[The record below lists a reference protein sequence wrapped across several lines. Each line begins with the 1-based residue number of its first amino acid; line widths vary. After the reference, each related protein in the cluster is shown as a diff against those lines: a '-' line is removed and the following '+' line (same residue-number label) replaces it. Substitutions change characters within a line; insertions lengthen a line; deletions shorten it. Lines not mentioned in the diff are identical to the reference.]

1 MPTYLVKDPQSGRSV
16 KLTGDSPPTEQELN
30 DIFANIPQAQ
40 TAQPQQ
46 GPSFGEQA
54 LGVTENIG
62 ALASGIIA
70 EPLAGLAGI
79 AQSLNPF
86 AEEGAGASAVEA
98 TREALTFQPRTETGQ
113 EQQQAIGET
122 LAPVGEVAAD
132 AQEFIGDNAFDFA
145 KFMGASDEVAATAG
159 ALGQAAPVAALE
171 LLGFKGLNS
180 STIKGAKRLSQ
191 DAKKAIAQ
199 SAPTIDALKKASG
212 KIYKELDESGVK
224 IKPEVYDRFVS
235 SIEAKLK
242 KEGLRKGQHPQAF
255 DALNAIKE
263 EAGKPISFQDLN
275 SLRQTAQDSAGNIMN
290 KADARLGRIIL
301 DRVDDGIDRLADVAG
316 KDARG
321 ARQLW
326 RRVKVSESISGMIEG
341 ASLAA
346 SGLENGLRIEA
357 RKILRSPKKSRGF
370 SKAELK
376 NLKDL
381 EQGSGAANAAKFLG
395 KFGISEGKATSMI
408 GSFLGGTLGNMLGG
422 PAGSAAVL
430 SAGQVA
436 KQTAQKITSGK
447 ARFADQLVRAGGDAR
462 AIAKAYLN
470 NTPKSKQSV
479 STLTELLLD
488 PRVTPESIAKLPVK
502 IKLIEDARFFASEI
516 KRKAIKSASAG
527 VIASPTIDLKQ
538 QEERRAQ

>member
-1 MPTYLVKDPQSGRSV
+1 MPVYLVKDPQTGQSL
-16 KLTGDSPPTEQELN
+16 KLTGDSPPTEQELT

-40 TAQPQQ
+40 QEQPQQ
-46 GPSFGEQA
+46 DLSFGEQA
-54 LGVTENIG
+54 LGAVENVG
-62 ALASGIIA
+62 ALVSGAVA
-70 EPLAGLAGI
+70 EPVAGLAGI

-86 AEEGAGASAVEA
+86 AEEGAGAQAVKDV
-98 TREALTFQPRTETGQ
+98 RESLTFQPRTDTGQ
-113 EQQQAIGET
+113 SQQQAIGEI

-132 AQEFIGDNAFDFA
+132 AQEFIGDNTFDFA
-145 KFMGASDEVAATAG
+145 KFVGASDEVAAAAG
-159 ALGQAAPVAALE
+159 ALGQAAPIAVLE
-171 LLGFKGLNS
+171 LLGLKGLNS
-180 STIKGAKRLSQ
+180 STLKGAKRLSQ
-191 DAKKAIAQ
+191 DAKKAIVQ
-199 SAPTIDALKKASG
+199 SAPAIDSLKKASS

-316 KDARG
+316 KNARG

-341 ASLAA
+341 ANLAA

-376 NLKDL
+376 NLRDL

-395 KFGISEGKATSMI
+395 KFGISEGKATSMV

-436 KQTAQKITSGK
+436 KKTAQKITSGK

-462 AIAKAYLN
+462 AIAKTYLN
-470 NTPKSKQSV
+470 NTPRAKQSV

-502 IKLIEDARFFASEI
+502 IKLIEDAKFFASEI

-538 QEERRAQ
+538 QEEK